1 MSRSILLAAVIYL
14 IAGMLGPSCA
24 EKDIFYVLSPKSLNN
39 PFWDDVRI
47 GMEKAAKD
55 LGVRADFVA
64 PPIAD
69 ANQQVQKLEALL
81 ERGVDGLAISP
92 NVPESVVGVIARAR
106 SKGIPV
112 ICFDSD
118 SPDSERLCYV
128 GTFNEAAGHE
138 AGKLMKKFLPGGGKI
153 LVVSGGAG
161 ALNHTERVTG
171 FKRAIEKSGIEI
183 IDTVYS
189 NDDLNR
195 ATQLVEA
202 YAVSHPDLKGIF
214 CTASWVIS
222 AANVR
227 KEKGLDIVLI
237 GFDTVEAE
245 LQLVKDGLVEGLVG
259 QDPVNMGYQSI
270 MTLDRLRKA
279 GPKMVE
285 IADDVDTGSVV
296 ITHENVESYT
306 ASKGITLR

>member
-1 MSRSILLAAVIYL
+1 MIRSILISTLVL
-14 IAGMLGPSCA
+14 CSLGILSPGFA
-24 EKDIFYVLSPKSLNN
+24 EKEIFYVLSPKSLNN
-39 PFWDDVRI
+39 PFWDDVRT
-47 GMEKAAKD
+47 GMEKAARE
-55 LGVRADFVA
+55 LGVKAEFVA
-64 PPIAD
+64 PPVAD

-81 ERGVDGLAISP
+81 ERGVDGLGISP
-92 NVPESVVGVIARAR
+92 NVPESVVGVIAQARA
-106 SKGIPV
+106 KGIPV
-112 ICFDSD
+112 LCFDSD

-128 GTFNEAAGHE
+128 GTFNEAAGFE

-153 LVVSGGAG
+153 LIVSGGAG

-171 FKRAIEKSGIEI
+171 FMRAIDKSGIQV
-183 IDTVYS
+183 IDTVYC

-195 ATQLVEA
+195 ATQLIEA
-202 YAVSHPDLKGIF
+202 YAVSHPDLKGIY

-227 KEKGLDIVLI
+227 KEKGLDLVLV

-279 GPKMVE
+279 GPGMAE
-285 IADDVDTGSVV
+285 IADDVDTGSVI
-296 ITHENVESYT
+296 ITRENVESYA
-306 ASKGITLR
+306 ASKGIKLR